1 MWNYLDK
8 RRATIAAL
16 KDYDGMKFIINSY
29 QDDLKLAKEQMI
41 GVSSPR
47 YGFVPGSSK
56 KDNPTEHR
64 LLHGIDE
71 TTKLNERYQQAQL
84 YFKWFEPAWQE
95 LSEDERFV
103 LDVCY
108 RTPNQSM
115 NEGLTIVTS
124 LRKPLLT
131 IERTKHSITSR
142 SYFMDPIIRKVK
154 RRTNNQPIHVTIG
167 V

>member
-1 MWNYLDK
+1 MSIMWNYLDK
-8 RRATIAAL
+8 RRATVAAL
-16 KDYDGMKFIINSY
+16 KDYDGMKFIIDSY

-47 YGFVPGSSK
+47 YGFVPGGSK

-115 NEGLTIVTS
+115 NEGLTIVMDKYFIAKTTAYN
-124 LRKPLLT
+124 RKNKALDHLTLLLYGS
-131 IERTKHSITSR
+131 H
-142 SYFMDPIIRKVK
+142 
-154 RRTNNQPIHVTIG
+154 H
-167 V
+167 